1 MKRVLGSFFIILI
14 AAAAVF
20 LIGWVQ
26 FGIRP
31 GECGV
36 MVSKTSGVLER
47 PLLPGSFVW
56 RWEKLLPTNVTIH
69 KFSMEPHRSV
79 QTYTGTLPGADLY
92 AKMLDAP
99 ADFSYELEVAV
110 QLSPRAESLVTLV
123 KKNEIASQEDLDA
136 YLDNKAKVVAGLVAD
151 RMLPSVQP
159 SPDSASRWTGYLSAK
174 ALDKATLDSLAEKSA
189 EDLTAVTLNAV
200 EIPKARLPDMTS
212 YEGIQDL
219 YGNYR
224 EELNRSLQE
233 RAARYADE
241 MHESEKSVRL
251 LEQYAELLKKYPQL
265 KDLGTIQEVS
275 KTLKGLPASPDGLE
289 AGVGSLLGEAAAAG
303 TTGASGGT
311 AAGAAGPETAGAE
324 TAPAAN

>member
-1 MKRVLGSFFIILI
+1 MRRVLASFFIILI
-14 AAAAVF
+14 AAVAVF

-26 FGIRP
+26 FGIKP

-79 QTYTGTLPGADLY
+79 QTYAGTLPGADLY
-92 AKMLDAP
+92 SKMLDSP
-99 ADFSYELEVAV
+99 ADFSYELEVVV
-110 QLSPRAESLVTLV
+110 QLSPKAESLVTLV
-123 KKNEIASQEDLDA
+123 KKNEIASQEDLEA

-151 RMLPSVQP
+151 RMLPSVLP
-159 SPDSASRWTGYLSAK
+159 SSDSASRWTGYLSAK
-174 ALDKATLDSLAEKSA
+174 ALDKATLDSLAEKST
-189 EDLTAVTLNAV
+189 EDLAAVTLTAV

-212 YEGIQDL
+212 YEGIQEL

-241 MHESEKSVRL
+241 MHESEKSVKL

-275 KTLKGLPASPDGLE
+275 KTLKGLPASSDGIE
-289 AGVGSLLGEAAAAG
+289 GGVISLLE
-303 TTGASGGT
+303 GASGGT
-311 AAGAAGPETAGAE
+311 ASASGTAAASDESV
-324 TAPAAN
+324 PAAASN